1 MSFKVGLSSHISV
14 ALFVCLATIHLTC
27 AAEECPVSTERLAV
41 QNQYPGCVCLQEFAS
56 DLRSPVAMLQ
66 PDDGTGRFYIV
77 EQLGV
82 VRVADRYG
90 RLRRE
95 PLLDLRRRVL
105 TSDKAGDERG
115 LLGMAL
121 HPRFNE
127 NGYLYVYYTTEAGD
141 TMKAVGEPRTVV
153 SRLNVSTDDEN
164 KLKEKVDPRYEKVLL
179 EIEQPTDRN
188 NGGQL
193 LFGPDGFLYITVGD
207 GGAGGDTAGD
217 RSSLLGKILRIDVD
231 GAGPERPYGIPAD
244 NPFVSKDLWPD
255 ARPEVFALGFRN
267 PWRCS
272 LDPVDDGEHNS
283 QLVTRKPPHKLPS
296 EQSERMD
303 QIIVDLRVEFPK
315 TSNFSCKLRLKWS
328 GHLAVVF
335 SGDGRGRIYCGDVG
349 DSGYEEINIISKGG
363 DHGWPDREG
372 HTCQNP
378 TPGSCAG
385 GGFPISHLKF
395 ECNEIHMWPSS
406 PDDIPPIDVYAR
418 TQGERIAVI
427 GGVMYRGCGVPDVR
441 GLYLYA
447 DYLGLM
453 NKELF
458 YLDEQPNG
466 SWMNGS
472 ICVLD
477 NRECVTDLQPSV
489 KIEDHFILAFGQDF
503 DGEVYLL
510 TTTSPV
516 VSQRTGR
523 IFRLVDPRSAA
534 SSVAVIPVVFL
545 LSLALLA
552 IRMGYAV

>member
-1 MSFKVGLSSHISV
+1 MSKVCLSSRISV
-14 ALFVCLATIHLTC
+14 ALFVCLKTIHLTWG
-27 AAEECPVSTERLAV
+27 AEECPPVSSERLV

-105 TSDKAGDERG
+105 TSDRAGDERG

-141 TMKAVGEPRTVV
+141 TMKAVGEPRAVV
-153 SRLNVSTDDEN
+153 SRLNISTDDEN
-164 KLKEKVDPRYEKVLL
+164 RLKEKVDPRYEKVLL

-207 GGAGGDTAGD
+207 GGAGGEAAGD

-244 NPFVSKDLWPD
+244 NPFVSKVMWPD

-272 LDPVDDGEHNS
+272 LDPVDDGGDS
-283 QLVTRKPPHKLPS
+283 S
-296 EQSERMD
+296 GRM
-303 QIIVDLRVEFPK
+303 
-315 TSNFSCKLRLKWS
+315 
-328 GHLAVVF
+328 
-335 SGDGRGRIYCGDVG
+335 YCGDVG

-363 DHGWPDREG
+363 DYGWPDREG

-385 GGFPISHLKF
+385 
-395 ECNEIHMWPSS
+395 
-406 PDDIPPIDVYAR
+406 DDIPPIDVYAR

-489 KIEDHFILAFGQDF
+489 KIDDHFILAFAQDF

-534 SSVAVIPVVFL
+534 SFVSLSPVLFL

-552 IRMGYAV
+552 ISI